1 VAGGDSV
8 FRSGCTHANH
18 FHGAKIRRH
27 ESDAANPGREGTAG
41 KEEVRAG
48 LHESLEEDANAQDE
62 GEVKKHDDPING
74 RQIHFAI
81 LSTALDAGKS
91 ARRSLGPC
99 WLYQSCWKF
108 GSQFVTDGREERPCG
123 L

>member
-1 VAGGDSV
+1 MAGGNSV
-8 FRSGCTHANH
+8 FRAGCAHANH

-27 ESDAANPGREGTAG
+27 EGDAADPGREGTAG

-48 LHESLEEDANAQDE
+48 LHEALEEDANAQDE

-81 LSTALDAGKS
+81 LSTVKRVNHQDDHWVRVGCVG
-91 ARRSLGPC
+91 RD
-99 WLYQSCWKF
+99 
-108 GSQFVTDGREERPCG
+108 GSRVPD